1 MRESRGQLDMTAED
15 RMMAALWRWLLM
27 FLVAAIVL
35 VVTVSAVLAHDH
47 ENPKNDWWYDTL
59 MMPDNPSVRCC
70 GKDDEY
76 RCEAFVRNGE
86 TWCRV
91 IDDRVIPN
99 RPPVAIGTEILIP
112 PHKYKFDQ
120 GNPTGHTVVF
130 GRPGNGDFLVYCFVQ
145 GTGI

>member
-1 MRESRGQLDMTAED
+1 MTAEE
-15 RMMAALWRWLLM
+15 RMERAWRVILYGLTALLLAG
-27 FLVAAIVL
+27 FALL
-35 VVTVSAVLAHDH
+35 GYTVFARAHDH
-47 ENPKNDWWYDTL
+47 ARPELDHWYNTL

-70 GKDDEY
+70 GKNDEY

-145 GTGI
+145 GTLS

>member
-1 MRESRGQLDMTAED
+1 MTGEN
-15 RMMAALWRWLLM
+15 RALTFTIFCMVVLI
-27 FLVAAIVL
+27 IVL
-35 VVTVSAVLAHDH
+35 VLAWPTHARDLGQW
-47 ENPKNDWWYDTL
+47 ENSDPAIRKWYETL

-91 IDDRVIPN
+91 NDDRVNPR
-99 RPPVAIGTEILIP
+99 RPPVAIGTEIHIP
-112 PHKYKFDQ
+112 RHKYKFDQ

-130 GRPGNGDFLVYCFVQ
+130 GRPSSVDFYVYCFVQ